1 MDARR
6 TIFANGGQVRD
17 RTMQSGNAKGRK
29 FTVVVFEVLPA
40 HFLVCSCHKRYEI
53 AFHMI
58 ANPSVIAH
66 SSFLLSKE

>member
-1 MDARR
+1 MDTRR

-40 HFLVCSCHKRYEI
+40 HFFLHSCHKRYKI
-53 AFHMI
+53 AFHTI
-58 ANPSVIAH
+58 ADPWAIY
-66 SSFLLSKE
+66 FLLKNASL